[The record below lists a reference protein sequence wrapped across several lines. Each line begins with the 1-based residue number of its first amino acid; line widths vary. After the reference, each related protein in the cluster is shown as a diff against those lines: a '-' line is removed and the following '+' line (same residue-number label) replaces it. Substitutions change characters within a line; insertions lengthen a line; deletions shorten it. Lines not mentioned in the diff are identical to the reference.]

1 MLSIARSM
9 RFLLAELGSLFQAGS
24 FKERHSRQLRRPT
37 ERVQA
42 LRRSQCT
49 AGANIF
55 LGGSL
60 NRRYQNEKDFL
71 SAEERHE
78 RRDTCRLGWRP
89 LAVRFSSNIQPTEIR
104 NASALDLVSHA
115 IHRRTEVGVHGVVQE
130 IGDA

>member
-1 MLSIARSM
+1 VSR
-9 RFLLAELGSLFQAGS
+9 RC
-24 FKERHSRQLRRPT
+24 RQLRRPT

-78 RRDTCRLGWRP
+78 TQRLAGEGRP
-89 LAVRFSSNIQPTEIR
+89 AGYI
-104 NASALDLVSHA
+104 LVL
-115 IHRRTEVGVHGVVQE
+115 RY
-130 IGDA
+130 